1 MGRDT
6 FISRTI
12 YLGSII
18 LLTAWTNDLF
28 RAVPGFPYF
37 PYWSNHYYP
46 HHSSTLLL
54 LALGEYFPFQQNTV
68 PLTSICLL
76 AGLSLTA
83 YALVFRRRPHYFPSS
98 LTAIRCCGPY
108 TALSKR
114 RTASSHSSRI
124 PLASHSVRLKLSR
137 CTSGYLH
144 RPSFQYAASAA
155 SAAFP
160 TSLPFPVLHLSR
172 ANAIPHGALAFQLRL
187 APGQRVPN
195 SAYRHFQS
203 ISGKIVFFLY
213 SRKATGLLSN
223 SASSVVP
230 VANVLACRRSLPPAK
245 RRAGLS
251 SIPTSLSPFN
261 RVSRQHTVRLGQLSA
276 SPYPTPS
283 LASSCFPWP
292 LSVTIYRLP
301 KSPCHMRHMELSRRV
316 ALDNLFPKAPLAAI
330 PRTGSTRAF
339 CRAYSLHAT
348 DSFLLPSVT
357 PRLDSSA
364 TLPSHDQLCS
374 TSSHHCC

>member
-1 MGRDT
+1 MCRDT
-6 FISRTI
+6 FIPRTK

-18 LLTAWTNDLF
+18 LLTAWTDDLF
-28 RAVPGFPYF
+28 RAVPSFPFF

-54 LALGEYFPFQQNTV
+54 LALGEYFPCQQNTV

-114 RTASSHSSRI
+114 RTASSHSPQI
-124 PLASHSVRLKLSR
+124 PLASLSVRRKHSR

-172 ANAIPHGALAFQLRL
+172 ANAIPHGALAFELRL

-195 SAYRHFQS
+195 STYRHFQS
-203 ISGKIVFFLY
+203 FPRNVVYLLY
-213 SRKATGLLSN
+213 SRTATGFSRTAPLQWCLSPMYSLADAAYRRQNAEPAYHRFLPASLPSTAFHGSTPSGWASCLHRHILLLLSRHPAFHGR
-223 SASSVVP
+223 SQSLYIASP
-230 VANVLACRRSLPPAK
+230 NHPATC
-245 RRAGLS
+245 GTWSCLV
-251 SIPTSLSPFN
+251 
-261 RVSRQHTVRLGQLSA
+261 VSRWTIYFPKLRLLPFHA
-276 SPYPTPS
+276 PAL
-283 LASSCFPWP
+283 LA
-292 LSVTIYRLP
+292 LSVAPTHCTPPILFY
-301 KSPCHMRHMELSRRV
+301 SR
-316 ALDNLFPKAPLAAI
+316 P
-330 PRTGSTRAF
+330 
-339 CRAYSLHAT
+339 
-348 DSFLLPSVT
+348 
-357 PRLDSSA
+357 
-364 TLPSHDQLCS
+364 
-374 TSSHHCC
+374 